1 MGILKWIGG
10 AFGFATAGPLG
21 GFLGF
26 AIGSLI
32 DDAVDGSRTSSAQY
46 AEADPRKRNDFLFSL
61 LVLSSYV
68 ITADGKIMHSEMEWV
83 RRFLRNNFGAAAA
96 KQGNDILLKLFEAQK
111 QRGMADFKRDIIA
124 SCHQLRDNLTESDRL
139 QLLYFLVG
147 VSTADQLVTQEE
159 VQCLTEIAYEM
170 GLDPNEVISMLN
182 YSQASGESAGQ
193 SASQSSQLDA
203 AYKVLGIAS
212 TATNDEVKAA
222 YRKMALKHHPDR
234 VATLGE
240 DVRKAAERKFQEIN
254 EAKECIYKSRG
265 MN

>member
-26 AIGSLI
+26 AIGTLI
-32 DDAVDGSRTSSAQY
+32 DDAVNGSRTSSAQY
-46 AEADPRKRNDFLFSL
+46 ENSDPRKRNDFLFSL
-61 LVLSSYV
+61 LVLASNV

-83 RRFLRNNFGAAAA
+83 RTFFRNNFGVAAA
-96 KQGNDILLKLFEAQK
+96 KQANDILLKLFEAQK
-111 QRGMADFKRDIIA
+111 QRGLDDFHRDIIA
-124 SCHQLRDNLTESDRL
+124 SCHQLRDNLSESDRL

-147 VSTADQLVTQEE
+147 LSKSDQVVTQEE
-159 VQCLTEIAYEM
+159 IRCLTEMAYEM

-182 YSQASGESAGQ
+182 YEEASGESAGQ
-193 SASQSSQLDA
+193 SASQSSQLEA
-203 AYKVLGIAS
+203 AYKVLGVPS

-254 EAKECIYKSRG
+254 EAKERVYKSRG